1 MSDTGQ
7 TEQNTTAPAR
17 PDYAQ
22 YVVCAVMVVVGAFL
36 VFNGVTMPGGY
47 AKVDPVGPRLFPIA
61 IGIGLLV
68 MAVVLAI
75 AIPRGSRG
83 EADAGEDIDP
93 DMPSDWRTVGL
104 LVGLFILLILLVQ
117 PLGWA
122 IAGAPCSS
130 PGAPPCSAAS
140 ITCATSRSVPYW
152 PSPASTRST
161 PGSESRCPQAF
172 WMGFCKWET
181 STGSSRASPRPPPR

>member
-1 MSDTGQ
+1 MSSSDSQ
-7 TEQNTTAPAR
+7 EISQEVEER

-22 YVVCAVMVVVGAFL
+22 YIVCVVLVLVGGFL
-36 VFNGVTMPGGY
+36 VYDALSLPGGY
-47 AKVDPVGPRLFPIA
+47 AKVDPVGPRLLPMV

-93 DMPSDWRTVGL
+93 NLPSDWRTVGL
-104 LVGLFILLILLVQ
+104 LIAMFVALIVLVV

-122 IAGAPCSS
+122 IA
-130 PGAPPCSAAS
+130 SALFFAG
-140 ITCATSRSVPYW
+140 CATVLGSKHYVRNILIGVVLSVGSFYAFYSGLGIPL
-152 PSPASTRST
+152 PA
-161 PGSESRCPQAF
+161 GILD
-172 WMGFCKWET
+172 GIL
-181 STGSSRASPRPPPR
+181 